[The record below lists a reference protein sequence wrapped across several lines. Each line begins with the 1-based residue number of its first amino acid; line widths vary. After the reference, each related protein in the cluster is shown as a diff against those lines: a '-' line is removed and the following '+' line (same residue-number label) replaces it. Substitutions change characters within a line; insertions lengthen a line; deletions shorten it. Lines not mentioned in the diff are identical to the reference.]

1 MIRQTFRIY
10 PNKEQEKILV
20 QWLGCGRFIWNHFL
34 TENRIKYETE
44 KKFIFKF
51 DINKQITHLKKQDE
65 YSWLKDAPSQILQ
78 QKSADLDTA
87 LKGTFRQ
94 KKGFP
99 KYKSRSTD
107 TSGICF
113 PQSVSIEN
121 GRLHLPKMKSGIRI
135 KQHREFLGTPGSCTI
150 YRRPCGHWYAS
161 FVVKGFEIPE
171 QITDVD
177 YNRVVGLDLGIKDFL
192 VSSDGEIVKNE
203 RFLQKKLKK
212 LKRAQR
218 RLSRKQKGSN
228 NRNKQRLRVAR
239 IHEKIKNSR
248 KDFALKTASSIAKN
262 WDIIA
267 IESLDVKSMMQYRQ
281 FSRHIGDVGWSM
293 FATAL
298 KWQCEKKGKHL
309 VQIGRYEPST
319 KTCSSC
325 GHVQDMPLN
334 VRTYDCDNC
343 DLVLDRDL
351 NAAINIKN
359 LGIHKI
365 NTAGTAEIHAR
376 GDMSRSHD
384 HSAREAARAI
394 AQQ

>member
-1 MIRQTFRIY
+1 M
-10 PNKEQEKILV
+10 QE
-20 QWLGCGRFIWNHFL
+20 
-34 TENRIKYETE
+34 YEAE

-51 DINKQITHLKKQDE
+51 DINKQITYLKKQDE
-65 YSWLKDAPSQILQ
+65 YSWLKDAPSQVLQ
-78 QKSADLDTA
+78 QKSADLDSA
-87 LKGTFRQ
+87 LKGSFRHNR
-94 KKGFP
+94 GFP

-161 FVVKGFEIPE
+161 FIVKGYEIPNKT
-171 QITDVD
+171 TDVD
-177 YNRVVGLDLGIKDFL
+177 YEEVVGLDLGIKDFL
-192 VSSDGEIVKNE
+192 VTSDAEIIKNE

-212 LKRAQR
+212 LKRVQR

-248 KDFALKTASSIAKN
+248 KDFTNKIASSIAKN
-262 WDIIA
+262 YDLVC
-267 IESLDVKSMMQYRQ
+267 IEDLNVKGMMQNRQ
-281 FSRHIGDVGWSM
+281 LSRHIGDVGWSM
-293 FATAL
+293 FASAL
-298 KWQCEKKGKHL
+298 DWQITKNGKNL
-309 VQIGRYEPST
+309 VKIGRFEPGT

-325 GHVQDMPLN
+325 GHVQDIPLN

-351 NAAINIKN
+351 NAAINIKHM
-359 LGIHKI
+359 GIEKY
-365 NTAGTAEIHAR
+365 NTAGTAEINAC
-376 GDMSRSHD
+376 GDMRRSRD
-384 HSAREAARAI
+384 HSAQEAARAV

>member
-10 PNKEQEKILV
+10 PSSEQEQLLV
-20 QWLGCGRFIWNHFL
+20 QWLGCGRFIWNYFL
-34 TENRIKYETE
+34 TENRIKYEAE

-51 DINKQITHLKKQDE
+51 DINKQITDLKKRDD

-87 LKGTFRQ
+87 LKGVFRQ

-107 TSGICF
+107 MSGICF
-113 PQSVSIEN
+113 PQSVSIES
-121 GRLHLPKMKSGIRI
+121 GRLYLPKMKSGIQI
-135 KQHREFLGTPGSCTI
+135 KQHRDFLGTPGSCTI

-161 FVVKGFEIPE
+161 FVVKGYEIPDKP
-171 QITDVD
+171 TSVD
-177 YNRVVGLDLGIKDFL
+177 YDRVVGLDLGIKDFL
-192 VSSDGEIVKNE
+192 VTSDAEIIKNE

-212 LKRAQR
+212 LKRAQQ

-248 KDFALKTASSIAKN
+248 KDFANKAAGSIAKN
-262 WDIIA
+262 YDLAIIEDLNVA
-267 IESLDVKSMMQYRQ
+267 GMIQNRELAK
-281 FSRHIGDVGWSM
+281 HIADVGWSI
-293 FATAL
+293 FTTVL
-298 KWQCEKKGKHL
+298 KWQTEKRGKHL
-309 VQIGRYEPST
+309 IQIGRFEPST

-325 GHVQDMPLN
+325 GHKQDMPLN
-334 VRTYDCDNC
+334 VRTYDCSNC

-351 NAAINIKN
+351 NAAINIKH
-359 LGIHKI
+359 LGIDKI
-365 NTAGTAEIHAR
+365 DTAGTAEINAR
-376 GDMSRSHD
+376 GDMRRSLD
-384 HSAREAARAI
+384 HSAREAARSVD
-394 AQQ
+394 QQ